1 MEKAKDIKEELLKQ
15 MDGYSVKTTDV
26 IATSARKIIE
36 KHKTQLKRLKWIA
49 AISWLMTFL
58 YAVGMHNLKVYLLKY
73 NMGMQNMKDYL
84 LKYNIEDVLTR
95 EEFWLIRFS
104 DMCLVVVILIS
115 VLLTY
120 LVYAKSKT
128 LTMLQ
133 ICARLASI
141 EEHLKKISQDKSPAS
156 GT

>member
-15 MDGYSVKTTDV
+15 MDGYSVETTDV

-36 KHKTQLKRLKWIA
+36 KHKTQLRRRKWIA

-58 YAVGMHNLKVYLLKY
+58 YAVGMHNLKVYVS
-73 NMGMQNMKDYL
+73 
-84 LKYNIEDVLTR
+84 KYNIEDVLTR

-104 DMCLVVVILIS
+104 DMCLIVVILIS
-115 VLLTY
+115 ILLTY

-133 ICARLASI
+133 ICARLTSI
-141 EEHLKKISQDKSPAS
+141 EEQLKKMSQDKSSAS
-156 GT
+156 VT

>member
-36 KHKTQLKRLKWIA
+36 KHKTQLRRLKWIA
-49 AISWLMTFL
+49 TISWLMTFL
-58 YAVGMHNLKVYLLKY
+58 YAVGMHNLKVYLMKY
-73 NMGMQNMKDYL
+73 NQDILNLKDYIL
-84 LKYNIEDVLTR
+84 NYNQDLLTR

-104 DMCLVVVILIS
+104 DMALIVVILIS
-115 VLLTY
+115 ILLTY
-120 LVYAKSKT
+120 LIYSKSKT

-133 ICARLASI
+133 ICARLAGI
-141 EEHLKKISQDKSPAS
+141 EEHLKKMSQDKSPAS

>member
-1 MEKAKDIKEELLKQ
+1 MQKAKDIKEELLKQ

-26 IATSARKIIE
+26 SAISARKIIE
-36 KHKTQLKRLKWIA
+36 NHKARLRRLKWIA

-58 YAVGMHNLKVYLLKY
+58 YAVGMHNVKIYVLKHS
-73 NMGMQNMKDYL
+73 
-84 LKYNIEDVLTR
+84 IEGVLTR
-95 EEFWLIRFS
+95 NEFSLIRYS
-104 DMCLVVVILIS
+104 DMTTIVMIIIS
-115 VLLTY
+115 ILLTY

-141 EEHLKKISQDKSPAS
+141 EEQLKKMSQDKSPAS

>member
-36 KHKTQLKRLKWIA
+36 KHKTRLRRQKWIA
-49 AISWLMTFL
+49 AISWLITLVFVVAL
-58 YAVGMHNLKVYLLKY
+58 YNVKNYVLKH
-73 NMGMQNMKDYL
+73 G
-84 LKYNIEDVLTR
+84 IEDVLTKN
-95 EEFWLIRFS
+95 EFWLIRYS
-104 DMCLVVVILIS
+104 DMSTTVVVIIS
-115 VLLTY
+115 ILLTY

-141 EEHLKKISQDKSPAS
+141 EEHLKKISQEKCPVSE
-156 GT
+156 T

>member
-15 MDGYSVKTTDV
+15 MDGYSVKKTDV

-36 KHKTQLKRLKWIA
+36 KHKTQLRRLKWIA

-73 NMGMQNMKDYL
+73 NQDLLNLQDYIL
-84 LKYNIEDVLTR
+84 TYNQGLLTR
-95 EEFWLIRFS
+95 QEFWLIRFS

-141 EEHLKKISQDKSPAS
+141 EEQLKKISQINSTGS
-156 GT
+156 ES

>member
-26 IATSARKIIE
+26 IATSARKIID
-36 KHKTQLKRLKWIA
+36 KHKTQLRRRKRIA
-49 AISWLMTFL
+49 AIGWLITFL
-58 YAVGMHNLKVYLLKY
+58 YAVGMHNLKVYVFR
-73 NMGMQNMKDYL
+73 
-84 LKYNIEDVLTR
+84 YNIEDVLTR

-104 DMCLVVVILIS
+104 DMALIVVIIIS
-115 VLLTY
+115 ILLTY

-141 EEHLKKISQDKSPAS
+141 EEHLKKMSQDKSPAS

>member
-36 KHKTQLKRLKWIA
+36 KHKTQLRRLKWIA

-73 NMGMQNMKDYL
+73 NQDLLNLQDYIL
-84 LKYNIEDVLTR
+84 TYNQGLLTR
-95 EEFWLIRFS
+95 QEFWLIRFS

-133 ICARLASI
+133 ICARLAGI
-141 EEHLKKISQDKSPAS
+141 EEHLKKMSQDKSPAS

>member
-26 IATSARKIIE
+26 IATSAREIIE
-36 KHKTQLKRLKWIA
+36 KHKTQLRRLKWIA

-58 YAVGMHNLKVYLLKY
+58 YAVGMHNLKVYLLEY
-73 NMGMQNMKDYL
+73 NQDLLNLKDYIL
-84 LKYNIEDVLTR
+84 NYNQDLLTR
-95 EEFWLIRFS
+95 QEFWLIRFS

-133 ICARLASI
+133 ICARLAGI
-141 EEHLKKISQDKSPAS
+141 EEHLKKMSKDKSPAS
-156 GT
+156 VT